1 MHYIGQICPNMIL
14 NKLYSKN
21 FNTVT
26 IYVPSC
32 HFKLLCIKNYKM
44 AVQILPIWKYEKW
57 QKNKQTNHKSSLH
70 NNTWQT
76 DGKLRLFTNNLPFLW
91 AINLTTAEIWSLS
104 HWVELWFVNESV
116 SFVNN
121 LLKRTVHSM
130 YQFSS
135 STHCTQHATV
145 VLEVTYFYCHFFVV
159 GFCCVLK
166 RTMWRR

>member
-1 MHYIGQICPNMIL
+1 MHYIGQICQNL
-14 NKLYSKN
+14 NP
-21 FNTVT
+21 VT

-32 HFKLLCIKNYKM
+32 HFKLLCIKKYKM
-44 AVQILPIWKYEKW
+44 AVQIWPVWKYEKW
-57 QKNKQTNHKSSLH
+57 QKKQTNHKSSLH

-76 DGKLRLFTNNLPFLW
+76 DGNVRLFTNNLPFLW

-121 LLKRTVHSM
+121 SLKRTIHSM
-130 YQFSS
+130 IQFSS
-135 STHCTQHATV
+135 STHCTQHARV
-145 VLEVTYFYCHFFVV
+145 GLELTYFYCHFFVV
-159 GFCCVLK
+159 GFCRVLK